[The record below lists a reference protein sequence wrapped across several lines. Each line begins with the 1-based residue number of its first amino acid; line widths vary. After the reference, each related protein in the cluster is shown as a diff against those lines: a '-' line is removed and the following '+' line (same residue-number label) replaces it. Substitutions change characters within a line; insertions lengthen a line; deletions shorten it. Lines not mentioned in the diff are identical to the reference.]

1 MTKDGII
8 WYTYVVKNELSS
20 TRDSNYIALM
30 KGYKMHQ
37 SNVLSLLYTRNSLSL
52 YLSEVN
58 KFPMLD
64 AEEEFMLAKR
74 YHDYQDVDAAHKLTT
89 SHLRLAAK
97 VALSFRH
104 YGLSLADLISEA
116 NIGLMQAI
124 KKFDPNKG
132 FRLATYAIWWIKA
145 SISEFILKSWSLV
158 KIGTVATQKRLFYN
172 LHKIKSR
179 LGLYDETALN
189 EETAEQ
195 ISKMLGVSKK
205 DVLEMEQRLSGDSSL
220 NTYLSGDTATNHQDM
235 LIDQAESVEESL
247 GNSQDLI
254 VKKRLLLEAISH
266 LSEREQIIVRERFLS
281 ENPKTLEDLGEQF
294 KISRERVR
302 QIETKAFEKIANIVK
317 TKASQLFI

>member
-1 MTKDGII
+1 M
-8 WYTYVVKNELSS
+8 
-20 TRDSNYIALM
+20 A
-30 KGYKMHQ
+30 Q
-37 SNVLSLLYTRNSLSL
+37 SHANANVLSLLYSSNSLSL
-52 YLSEVN
+52 YLTQVN

-64 AEEEFMLAKR
+64 ADQEYMLAKR
-74 YHDYQDVDAAHKLTT
+74 FQEDNDVEAAHQLTT

-124 KKFDPNKG
+124 KRFDPDKG

-179 LGLYDETALN
+179 LGLYDETSLN
-189 EETAEQ
+189 DETAEQ

-205 DVLEMEQRLSGDSSL
+205 DVIEMEQRLSGDSSL
-220 NTYLSGDTATNHQDM
+220 NTTLSADTGTDHQEM
-235 LIDQAESVEESL
+235 LVDNSVSIEEDL
-247 GNSQDLI
+247 GNKEDFA
-254 VKKRLLLEAISH
+254 VKKKLLGKAIET
-266 LSEREQIIVRERFLS
+266 LSEREKIIIQKRFLT
-281 ENPKTLEDLGEQF
+281 EEPVTLEDLGIEF
-294 KISRERVR
+294 NISRERIR
-302 QIETKAFEKIANIVK
+302 QIENKALEKISKYVK
-317 TKASQLFI
+317 TEASGLVI

>member
-1 MTKDGII
+1 M
-8 WYTYVVKNELSS
+8 
-20 TRDSNYIALM
+20 AQA
-30 KGYKMHQ
+30 HA
-37 SNVLSLLYTRNSLSL
+37 NVLSLLYSSNSLSL
-52 YLSEVN
+52 YLTQVN

-64 AEEEFMLAKR
+64 ADQEYMLAKR
-74 YHDYQDVDAAHKLTT
+74 FQEDNDVEAAHQLTT

-124 KKFDPNKG
+124 KRFDPDKG

-179 LGLYDETALN
+179 LGLYDETSLN
-189 EETAEQ
+189 DETAEQ

-205 DVLEMEQRLSGDSSL
+205 DVIEMEQRLSGDSSL
-220 NTYLSGDTATNHQDM
+220 NTTLSADTGTDHQEM
-235 LIDQAESVEESL
+235 LVDNSVSIEEDL
-247 GNSQDLI
+247 GNKEDFA
-254 VKKRLLLEAISH
+254 VKKKLLGKAIET
-266 LSEREQIIVRERFLS
+266 LSEREKIIIQKRFLT
-281 ENPKTLEDLGEQF
+281 EEPVTLEDLGIEF
-294 KISRERVR
+294 NISRERIR
-302 QIETKAFEKIANIVK
+302 QIENKAFEKISKYVK
-317 TKASQLFI
+317 TEASGLVI

>member
-1 MTKDGII
+1 M
-8 WYTYVVKNELSS
+8 
-20 TRDSNYIALM
+20 AQA
-30 KGYKMHQ
+30 HA
-37 SNVLSLLYTRNSLSL
+37 NVLSLLYNRNSLSL
-52 YLSEVN
+52 YLAQVN

-64 AEEEFMLAKR
+64 ADQEYMLAKR
-74 YHDYQDVDAAHKLTT
+74 FQEDNDVEAAHQLTT

-124 KKFDPNKG
+124 KRFDPDKG

-179 LGLYDETALN
+179 LGLYDETSLN
-189 EETAEQ
+189 DETAEQ

-205 DVLEMEQRLSGDSSL
+205 DVIEMEQRLSGDSSL
-220 NTYLSGDTATNHQDM
+220 NTTLSVDTGTDHQDM
-235 LIDQAESVEESL
+235 LVDNSVSIEEDL
-247 GNSQDLI
+247 GNKEDFA
-254 VKKRLLLEAISH
+254 VKKRLLSKALET
-266 LSEREQIIVRERFLS
+266 LSDREKTIIQKRFLT
-281 ENPKTLEDLGEQF
+281 EEPVTLEDLGIEF
-294 KISRERVR
+294 NISRERIR
-302 QIETKAFEKIANIVK
+302 QIENKAFEKISKYVK
-317 TKASQLFI
+317 AEALGMTI

>member
-1 MTKDGII
+1 M
-8 WYTYVVKNELSS
+8 
-20 TRDSNYIALM
+20 AQA
-30 KGYKMHQ
+30 HA
-37 SNVLSLLYTRNSLSL
+37 NVLSLLYTRNSLSL
-52 YLSEVN
+52 YLAQVN

-64 AEEEFMLAKR
+64 ADQEYMLAKR
-74 YHDYQDVDAAHKLTT
+74 FQEDNDVEAAHRLTT

-124 KKFDPNKG
+124 KRFDPDKG

-179 LGLYDETALN
+179 LGLYDETSLN
-189 EETAEQ
+189 DETAEQ

-205 DVLEMEQRLSGDSSL
+205 DVIEMEQRLSGDSSL
-220 NTYLSGDTATNHQDM
+220 NTTLSVDTGTDHQDM
-235 LIDQAESVEESL
+235 LVDNSVSIEEDL
-247 GNSQDLI
+247 GNKEDFA
-254 VKKRLLLEAISH
+254 VKKRLLTRAIET
-266 LSEREQIIVRERFLS
+266 LSEREKTIIQKRFLTD
-281 ENPKTLEDLGEQF
+281 EPVTLEDLGIEF
-294 KISRERVR
+294 NISRERIR
-302 QIETKAFEKIANIVK
+302 QIESKAFEKISKYVK
-317 TKASQLFI
+317 SEASNLTI